1 MGTIT
6 LTHRRLEQK
15 DVIQF
20 LDISKRALHERGM
33 ISTDFNE
40 SQHNLHIKNVLSTP
54 YQNHGFGLFN
64 SNELV
69 GFIFGEVNFEL
80 WMNDYQFVIEI
91 IHIKPDHRTF
101 DNYVKLINT
110 VEDFCIENNI
120 KHVSTVGHT
129 FLMDADNQCHTALSY
144 LRYVPSQTIFEKD
157 L

>member
-6 LTHRRLEQK
+6 LTQRKLEQK

-33 ISTDFNE
+33 ISTNFDE
-40 SQHNLHIKNVLSTP
+40 SQHNLHVKNVLSTP
-54 YQNHGFGLFN
+54 YENHGFGLFN
-64 SNELV
+64 GDELV

-91 IHIKPDHRTF
+91 IHIKPDHRSL
-101 DNYVKLINT
+101 DNYVKLINA
-110 VEDFCIENNI
+110 VEDFCIGDDI
-120 KHVSTVGHT
+120 SHVSTVGHT
-129 FLMDADNQCHTALSY
+129 FLMDADNQCLAALNY
-144 LRYVPSQTIFEKD
+144 LRYGPSQTIFEKE